1 MTFLKDFSVLWSL
14 LHTLLLFLL
23 LFESRYP
30 RKKTLI
36 LSLVTMLPLILVNT
50 VIFVMIGAE
59 RYMTV
64 LLLTCSLPS
73 LIFFWFLAKYR
84 DGRFFFTFCMVDS
97 IILEIIYITNI
108 LDFYLGNTYIFLFAV
123 RIICIPLL
131 ELLVYK
137 KLRPIYLGVQRSVKK
152 GWYVFAAISAL
163 FYVAM
168 SLSVSYPTIITSRP
182 AYLPAFVLYLV
193 LLPVIYIHILS
204 TLRNQQRLHEMTE
217 QDNIL
222 RVQVSNMTARME
234 EFSAAN
240 EKFRTERHDFRHKMQ
255 VIVGLIEHGEYDK
268 LRQVVLNY
276 HEAVRETA
284 VKRYC
289 SSAVID
295 AVLSSYLQ
303 KAENRSIKV
312 GVALSFP
319 EPLPVDEAEL
329 ATVFANAIE
338 NAIHACEKLD
348 ADKRQIDV
356 KVLTSP
362 RFMLQISNS
371 YDGAVEFDE
380 NGIPMSRE
388 EGHGFGTRSIVAF
401 CNKNKAFYEFK
412 ADSERFRLRISF

>member
-36 LSLVTMLPLILVNT
+36 LSLATMLPLILVNT
-50 VIFVMIGAE
+50 VIFLVIGAE
-59 RYMTV
+59 RYMTA

-73 LIFFWFLAKYR
+73 LIFFWFLAKHR

-108 LDFYLGNTYIFLFAV
+108 LDFYLGNTYIFMFAA
-123 RIICIPLL
+123 RIVCIPLL
-131 ELLVYK
+131 ELLIYK
-137 KLRPIYLGVQRSVKK
+137 KLRPIYLSVQQSVKK

-168 SLSVSYPTIITSRP
+168 TLSVSYPTMITSRP

-204 TLRNQQRLHEMTE
+204 TLRNQQRLHEMSE

-222 RVQVSNMTARME
+222 RVQVSNLTARME

-268 LRQVVLNY
+268 LREVVLNY
-276 HEAVRETA
+276 HETIRETA

-289 SSAVID
+289 NSAVID

-303 KAENRSIKV
+303 KAESKGIRVS
-312 GVALSFP
+312 VALSFP

-380 NGIPMSRE
+380 NGTPVSRE

>member
-36 LSLVTMLPLILVNT
+36 LSLATMLPLILVNT
-50 VIFVMIGAE
+50 VIFLVIGAE
-59 RYMTV
+59 RYMTA

-73 LIFFWFLAKYR
+73 LIFFWFLAKHR

-108 LDFYLGNTYIFLFAV
+108 LDFYLGNTYIFMFAA
-123 RIICIPLL
+123 RIVCIPLL
-131 ELLVYK
+131 ELLIYK
-137 KLRPIYLGVQRSVKK
+137 KLRPIYLSVQQSVKK

-168 SLSVSYPTIITSRP
+168 TLSVSYPTMITSRP

-193 LLPVIYIHILS
+193 LLPVINIHILS
-204 TLRNQQRLHEMTE
+204 TLRNQQRLHEMSE

-222 RVQVSNMTARME
+222 RVQVSNLTARME

-268 LRQVVLNY
+268 LREVVLNY
-276 HEAVRETA
+276 HETIRETA

-289 SSAVID
+289 NSAVID

-303 KAENRSIKV
+303 KAESKGIRVS
-312 GVALSFP
+312 VALSFP

-380 NGIPMSRE
+380 NGTPVSRE

-412 ADSERFRLRISF
+412 ADSERFRLCISF

>member
-36 LSLVTMLPLILVNT
+36 LSLATMLPLILVNT
-50 VIFVMIGAE
+50 VIFLVIGTE
-59 RYMTV
+59 RYMTA

-73 LIFFWFLAKYR
+73 LIFFWFLAKHR

-108 LDFYLGNTYIFLFAV
+108 LDFYLGNTYIFMFAA
-123 RIICIPLL
+123 RIVCIPLL
-131 ELLVYK
+131 ELLIYK
-137 KLRPIYLGVQRSVKK
+137 KLRPIYLSVQQSVKK

-168 SLSVSYPTIITSRP
+168 SLSASHPTLITSRP

-193 LLPVIYIHILS
+193 LLPVIYIHIFS
-204 TLRNQQRLHEMTE
+204 TLRNQQRLHEMSE

-268 LRQVVLNY
+268 LREVVLNY
-276 HEAVRETA
+276 HETIRETA

-303 KAENRSIKV
+303 KAESKGIRV

-371 YDGAVEFDE
+371 YDGKVEFDA
-380 NGIPMSRE
+380 NGIPISQE
-388 EGHGFGTRSIVAF
+388 DGHGFGTRSIVAF

>member
-59 RYMTV
+59 RYMTA

-73 LIFFWFLAKYR
+73 LIFFWFLAKHR

-108 LDFYLGNTYIFLFAV
+108 LDFYLGNTYIVMFAV

-131 ELLVYK
+131 ELLIYK
-137 KLRPIYLGVQRSVKK
+137 KLRPIYLSVQRSVTK

-168 SLSVSYPTIITSRP
+168 TLSASHPTMITSRP

-204 TLRNQQRLHEMTE
+204 TLRNQQRLHEMSE

-240 EKFRTERHDFRHKMQ
+240 EKFRTERHDFRHRMQ
-255 VIVGLIEHGEYDK
+255 VIVGLIEHGEYEK
-268 LRQVVLNY
+268 LRNVVLNY
-276 HEAVRETA
+276 SETIRETA

-289 SSAVID
+289 TSAVID

-303 KAENRSIKV
+303 KAERKGIKV
-312 GVALSFP
+312 SVSLSFP

-362 RFMLQISNS
+362 CFMLQISNS

-380 NGIPMSRE
+380 NGTPISRE

-401 CNKNKAFYEFK
+401 CHKNKAFYEFK

>member
-36 LSLVTMLPLILVNT
+36 LSLATMLPLILVNT
-50 VIFVMIGAE
+50 VIFVIVGAE

-73 LIFFWFLAKYR
+73 LIFFWFLAKHR

-108 LDFYLGNTYIFLFAV
+108 MDFYLGDTYIFMFAA
-123 RIICIPLL
+123 RIVCIPLL
-131 ELLVYK
+131 ELLIYK
-137 KLRPIYLGVQRSVKK
+137 KLRPVYLSVQRSVKK
-152 GWYVFAAISAL
+152 GWYIFAAISAL

-168 SLSVSYPTIITSRP
+168 SFSASYPTLITSRP
-182 AYLPAFVLYLV
+182 EYLPAFVLHLV

-204 TLRNQQRLHEMTE
+204 TLRNQQRLHEMSE

-234 EFSAAN
+234 EFSTAN

-276 HEAVRETA
+276 NEAIRETA

-303 KAENRSIKV
+303 KAESKGIRV
-312 GVALSFP
+312 RVALSFP

-348 ADKRQIDV
+348 VGHRQIDV

-371 YDGAVEFDE
+371 YDGTVEFDE
-380 NGIPMSRE
+380 NGIPISRE

-412 ADSERFRLRISF
+412 ADNERFRLRISF

>member
-204 TLRNQQRLHEMTE
+204 TLRNQQRLHEITE

-222 RVQVSNMTARME
+222 WVQVSNMTARME

-268 LRQVVLNY
+268 LRQIVLNY

-303 KAENRSIKV
+303 KAENKSIKV
-312 GVALSFP
+312 SVALSFP

-348 ADKRQIDV
+348 ANKRQIDV

-412 ADSERFRLRISF
+412 ADNERFRLRISF

>member
-30 RKKTLI
+30 KKKTVI
-36 LSLVTMLPLILVNT
+36 LSLATMLPLILVNT
-50 VIFVMIGAE
+50 VIFVIVGAE

-73 LIFFWFLAKYR
+73 LIFFWFLAKHR

-97 IILEIIYITNI
+97 LNLEIIYITNM
-108 LDFYLGNTYIFLFAV
+108 LDFYLGNTYIFMFAA
-123 RIICIPLL
+123 RIVCIPLL
-131 ELLVYK
+131 ELLIYK
-137 KLRPIYLGVQRSVKK
+137 KLRPIYLSVQQSVKK

-168 SLSVSYPTIITSRP
+168 SFSASYPTLITSRP

-193 LLPVIYIHILS
+193 LLPVIYLHILS
-204 TLRNQQRLHEMTE
+204 TLRNQQRLHEMSE

-276 HEAVRETA
+276 HEAIRETA

-303 KAENRSIKV
+303 KAEDKGIRV

-348 ADKRQIDV
+348 PDKRQIDV

-380 NGIPMSRE
+380 NGTPVSRE

-401 CNKNKAFYEFK
+401 CNKNQAFYEFK
-412 ADSERFRLRISF
+412 ADNERFRLRISF

>member
-36 LSLVTMLPLILVNT
+36 LSLATMLPLILVNT
-50 VIFVMIGAE
+50 VIFLVIGAE
-59 RYMTV
+59 RYMTA

-73 LIFFWFLAKYR
+73 LIFFWFLAKHR

-108 LDFYLGNTYIFLFAV
+108 LDFYLGNTYIFMFAA
-123 RIICIPLL
+123 RIVCIPLL
-131 ELLVYK
+131 ELLIYK
-137 KLRPIYLGVQRSVKK
+137 KLRPIYLSVQRSVKK

-168 SLSVSYPTIITSRP
+168 TLSVSYPTMITSRP

-204 TLRNQQRLHEMTE
+204 TLRNQQRLHEMSE

-222 RVQVSNMTARME
+222 RVQVSNLTARME

-268 LRQVVLNY
+268 LREVVLNY
-276 HEAVRETA
+276 HETIRETA

-289 SSAVID
+289 NSAVID

-303 KAENRSIKV
+303 KAESKGIRVS
-312 GVALSFP
+312 VALSFP

-380 NGIPMSRE
+380 NGTPVSRE

>member
-348 ADKRQIDV
+348 ANKRQIDV

-412 ADSERFRLRISF
+412 ADNERFRLRISF

>member
-1 MTFLKDFSVLWSL
+1 
-14 LHTLLLFLL
+14 
-23 LFESRYP
+23 
-30 RKKTLI
+30 
-36 LSLVTMLPLILVNT
+36 
-50 VIFVMIGAE
+50 
-59 RYMTV
+59 
-64 LLLTCSLPS
+64 
-73 LIFFWFLAKYR
+73 
-84 DGRFFFTFCMVDS
+84 
-97 IILEIIYITNI
+97 
-108 LDFYLGNTYIFLFAV
+108 
-123 RIICIPLL
+123 
-131 ELLVYK
+131 
-137 KLRPIYLGVQRSVKK
+137 
-152 GWYVFAAISAL
+152 
-163 FYVAM
+163 
-168 SLSVSYPTIITSRP
+168 
-182 AYLPAFVLYLV
+182 
-193 LLPVIYIHILS
+193 
-204 TLRNQQRLHEMTE
+204 
-217 QDNIL
+217 
-222 RVQVSNMTARME
+222 ME

-276 HEAVRETA
+276 HEAIRETA

-303 KAENRSIKV
+303 KAEDKGIRV

-338 NAIHACEKLD
+338 NAIHACEKLHP
-348 ADKRQIDV
+348 DKRQIDV

-380 NGIPMSRE
+380 NGTPVSRE

-401 CNKNKAFYEFK
+401 CNKNQAFYEFK
-412 ADSERFRLRISF
+412 ADNERFRLRISF